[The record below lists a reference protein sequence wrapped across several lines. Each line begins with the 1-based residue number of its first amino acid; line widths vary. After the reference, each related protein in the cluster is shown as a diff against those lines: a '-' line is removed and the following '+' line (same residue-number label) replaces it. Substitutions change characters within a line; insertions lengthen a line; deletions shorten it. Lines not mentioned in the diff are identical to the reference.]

1 MRSALFALRAAGTVT
16 VLALAAGPAYAG
28 DGEEH
33 RDGEKPREKVT
44 ALVVP
49 ATTKPGEDVDIQVH
63 GCRGKHGT
71 VRSKAFVAD
80 AELSGREGKGGPLYG
95 DTTVKSH
102 LDTGTYPLT
111 VHCDGRDHHDAGTL
125 HVTHRTP
132 PSPVAPVR
140 AGGGGAALL
149 AADAPR
155 GGVEEQGPG
164 TPHTVIGLVLA
175 GVAAVAVALRS
186 STRRRRR
193 TRAD

>member
-16 VLALAAGPAYAG
+16 VLALAAGPAHAG

-33 RDGEKPREKVT
+33 RDGEKHREKVT
-44 ALVVP
+44 AVVVP
-49 ATTKPGEDVDIQVH
+49 ATTRPGEDVDVRVH
-63 GCRGKHGT
+63 GCHGEHGS

-80 AELSGREGKGGPLYG
+80 AELSGREGKGGPLHG

-111 VHCDGRDHHDAGTL
+111 VHCDGRDHHDAGTV
-125 HVTHRTP
+125 HVTRHTP
-132 PSPVAPVR
+132 ATPVAPVR
-140 AGGGGAALL
+140 AGGGGAAPM
-149 AADAPR
+149 AAEAPR
-155 GGVEEQGPG
+155 GDTEGQGPG

-175 GVAAVAVALRS
+175 GVAAVAVAFR

>member
-16 VLALAAGPAYAG
+16 VLALAAGPAHAG

-33 RDGEKPREKVT
+33 RDGEKHREKVT
-44 ALVVP
+44 AVVVP
-49 ATTKPGEDVDIQVH
+49 ATTRPGEDVDVRVH
-63 GCRGKHGT
+63 GCRGEHGS

-80 AELSGREGKGGPLYG
+80 AELSGREGKGGPLHG

-111 VHCDGRDHHDAGTL
+111 VHCDGRDHHDASTV
-125 HVTHRTP
+125 HVTHHTP
-132 PSPVAPVR
+132 ATPVAPVR
-140 AGGGGAALL
+140 AGGGGAAPM

-155 GGVEEQGPG
+155 GDTEGQGPG

-175 GVAAVAVALRS
+175 GVAAVAVAFR

>member
-1 MRSALFALRAAGTVT
+1 MRSALFALRAAAGAAT

-28 DGEEH
+28 DGEED
-33 RDGEKPREKVT
+33 RDGEKHREKVT

-49 ATTKPGEDVDIQVH
+49 ATTKPGGDVDIQVH
-63 GCRGKHGT
+63 GCKGKHGS

-80 AELSGREGKGGPLYG
+80 AELSGRQGKGGPLYG
-95 DTTVKSH
+95 DTTVKSR
-102 LDTGTYPLT
+102 LDSGSYPLT
-111 VHCDGRDHHDAGTL
+111 VHCDGRDHHDAGTV
-125 HVTHRTP
+125 HVTHHP
-132 PSPVAPVR
+132 APSPVAPVR
-140 AGGGGAALL
+140 AGGGGTAVL

-155 GGVEEQGPG
+155 GGTEEQGPS

-175 GVAAVAVALRS
+175 GVAAVAVAFR

>member
-1 MRSALFALRAAGTVT
+1 MRSALFALRAAGAATAL
-16 VLALAAGPAYAG
+16 VLSAAGAAYAG

-33 RDGEKPREKVT
+33 GRKEHDRKVT

-49 ATTKPGEDVDIQVH
+49 ATTKPGGDVDIQVH
-63 GCRGKHGT
+63 GCHGKHGS
-71 VRSKAFVAD
+71 VRSRAFVAD
-80 AELSGREGKGGPLYG
+80 AELSGREGKGGPLHG

-102 LDTGTYPLT
+102 LDSGTYPLT
-111 VHCDGRDHHDAGTL
+111 VHCDGRDHHDAGTV
-125 HVTHRTP
+125 HVTHHAP
-132 PSPVAPVR
+132 PTPVAPVR
-140 AGGGGAALL
+140 AGGGGTAAL

-155 GGVEEQGPG
+155 GGVEEQGPS

-186 STRRRRR
+186 TRRRRR